1 MAVNTR
7 NSIVTNGLVLNL
19 DALNSKSIP
28 LDPTVNQVLWSQNFS
43 QSAWSKSTYDTLT
56 TGSSAPDGTST
67 ATLVDE
73 TNAYLDPAVFAQASN
88 IIRANGTT
96 ITYSIYTKKGT
107 ATSRN
112 FLLRNTTTS
121 TNFTFLVF
129 QYSISSSAA
138 GWTVQDVGDGWFRL
152 AYTQTTGITPGNILA
167 VYAGRTSVA
176 ASGSTATWYLWGA
189 QVESTSYATPYIQ
202 STSTLGRRN
211 AWGDLSEN
219 NNNATLATAS
229 ISSSIPQYSYLD
241 ERVLNFDGT
250 GSYAQS
256 PRIITGSTY
265 TVEVVFNADT
275 VTAGLEKWLVSQYP
289 GTDRVIF
296 DIYADNKLRNF
307 MGNGTN
313 PSSAAIYSTTTIQ
326 PRQWYYATFIK
337 DTLGTGSLYV
347 NGIRESVGSLSTGTP
362 PNSPIQIGG
371 STSFT
376 NRWFDGKIAL
386 TKVYNRAL
394 SQQEIT
400 QNYNAAKTRFGL

>member
-1 MAVNTR
+1 MIYGTPT
-7 NSIVTNGLVLNL
+7 IVTNGLVLAL
-19 DALNSKSIP
+19 DAANSLSIP
-28 LDPTVNQVLWSQNFS
+28 VDPTVNQVLWSQNFS

-56 TGSSAPDGTST
+56 TGSSAPDGTPT

-73 TNAYLDPAVFAQASN
+73 TNAYLDPAVFAQFSN
-88 IIRANGTT
+88 IRANGTT

-107 ATSRN
+107 ATSRS
-112 FLLRNTTTS
+112 FLLRNTTTL
-121 TNFTFLVF
+121 TNFTGLSF

-152 AYTQTTGITPGNILA
+152 AYTQTTGITPGDILA
-167 VYAGRTSVA
+167 VYAGRTNA
-176 ASGSTATWYLWGA
+176 AVSGSTATWYLWGA
-189 QVESTSYATPYIQ
+189 QVESTPYATPYIQ
-202 STSTLGRRN
+202 STSTSGRRN
-211 AWGDLSEN
+211 TWRDLSGN
-219 NNNATLATAS
+219 NNVATLATAS
-229 ISSSIPQYSYLD
+229 ISSSIPQYSYLN
-241 ERVLNFDGT
+241 ERVLNFDGI
-250 GSYAQS
+250 GSYAES
-256 PRIITGSTY
+256 PRIITGSSY

-289 GTDRVIF
+289 GNDRVIF
-296 DIYADNKLRNF
+296 DIYIDNKLRNW

-347 NGIRESVGSLSTGTP
+347 NGIREGVGSLSTGTP

-386 TKVYNRAL
+386 TKIYNRAL
-394 SQQEIT
+394 TAQEIT
-400 QNYNAAKTRFGL
+400 QNYNALKSRYGLS

>member
-1 MAVNTR
+1 MIYGTPT
-7 NSIVTNGLVLNL
+7 IVTNGLVLAL
-19 DALNSKSIP
+19 DAANSLSIP
-28 LDPTVNQVLWSQNFS
+28 VDPTVNQVLWSQNFS
-43 QSAWSKSTYDTLT
+43 QSVWSKSTYDTLT
-56 TGSSAPDGTST
+56 TGSSAPDGTPT

-73 TNAYLDPAVFAQASN
+73 TNAYLNPATFAQFSS
-88 IIRANGTT
+88 IRANGTT

-107 ATSRN
+107 ATSRS

-121 TNFTFLVF
+121 TNFTVLSF

-152 AYTQTTGITPGNILA
+152 AYTQTTGITPGDMLA
-167 VYAGRTSVA
+167 VYAGRTSAA

-189 QVESTSYATPYIQ
+189 QVESTPYATPYIQ
-202 STSTLGRRN
+202 STSTSGKRN
-211 AWGDLSEN
+211 TWRDLSGN
-219 NNNATLATAS
+219 NNVATLATAS
-229 ISSSIPQYSYLD
+229 ISSSIPQYSYLN
-241 ERVLNFDGT
+241 ERVLNFDGI
-250 GSYAQS
+250 GSYAES
-256 PRIITGSTY
+256 PRIITGSSY

-289 GTDRVIF
+289 GNDRVIF
-296 DIYADNKLRNF
+296 DIYIDNKLRNW

-347 NGIRESVGSLSTGTP
+347 NGIREGVGSLSTGTP

-386 TKVYNRAL
+386 TKIYNRAL
-394 SQQEIT
+394 TAQEVL
-400 QNYNAAKTRFGL
+400 QNYNAYKSRYGLS

>member
-1 MAVNTR
+1 MIYGTPT
-7 NSIVTNGLVLNL
+7 IVTNGLVLAL
-19 DALNSKSIP
+19 DAANSLSIP
-28 LDPTVNQVLWSQNFS
+28 VDPTVNQVLWSQNFS

-56 TGSSAPDGTST
+56 TGSSAPDGTPT

-73 TNAYLDPAVFAQASN
+73 TNAYLDPAVFAQFSN
-88 IIRANGTT
+88 IRANGTT

-107 ATSRN
+107 ATSRS
-112 FLLRNTTTS
+112 FLLRNTTTL
-121 TNFTFLVF
+121 TNFTGLSF

-152 AYTQTTGITPGNILA
+152 AYTQTTGITPGDMLA
-167 VYAGRTSVA
+167 VYAGRTNA
-176 ASGSTATWYLWGA
+176 AAPGSTATWYLWGA
-189 QVESTSYATPYIQ
+189 QVESTPYATPYIQ
-202 STSTLGRRN
+202 STSTSGRRN
-211 AWGDLSEN
+211 TWRDLSGN
-219 NNNATLATAS
+219 NNVATLATAS
-229 ISSSIPQYSYLD
+229 ISSSIPQYSYLN
-241 ERVLNFDGT
+241 ERVLNFDGI
-250 GSYAQS
+250 GSYAES
-256 PRIITGSTY
+256 PRIITGSSY

-289 GTDRVIF
+289 GNDRVIF
-296 DIYADNKLRNF
+296 DIYIDNKLRNW

-347 NGIRESVGSLSTGTP
+347 NGIREGVGSLSTGTP

-386 TKVYNRAL
+386 TKIYNRAL
-394 SQQEIT
+394 TAQEIT
-400 QNYNAAKTRFGL
+400 QNYNALKSRFGLS